1 MLTAFVSSGGET
13 RSYDRL
19 DLAWTAPAEGVVA
32 WVDLA
37 APAEDELRLLS
48 DVFHFHELAVEDA
61 RAALHHPKVDDY
73 GAFLHAILHGI
84 DFEES
89 QRRFATHD
97 VDFFLGPALLVTV
110 HDGTSRSIARLRE
123 LCPRNGF
130 VLGEGPGP
138 LMHRILDLMVDN
150 YWPEVEKLERR
161 LENLEKQVFERPR
174 RRLVQDILVL
184 KRDVVELRRV
194 TTPQRDAVA
203 RLARREFALIDQALA
218 YRFRDVYD
226 HFVRIND
233 EALTYQDRI
242 TSLLDAHL
250 SNVSNRL
257 NEIVKVLTVFATIAG
272 PLTVLT
278 GLYGMNVRL
287 PTFPGGEGA
296 QFWWVLGLMAGI
308 SGLLLFLFRRRR
320 WL

>member
-1 MLTAFVSSGGET
+1 VLTAFVSSGGET
-13 RSYDRL
+13 RSYDRH
-19 DLAWTAPAEGVVA
+19 DLAWTAPAEGVVL

-37 APAEDELRLLS
+37 APTEDELRVLS

-61 RAALHHPKVDDY
+61 RAELHHPKVDDY
-73 GAFLHAILHGI
+73 QGFLHAILHGI
-84 DFEES
+84 DFQES

-97 VDFFLGPALLVTV
+97 VDFFLGPAFLVTV

-130 VLGEGPGP
+130 VLGEGPGL

-161 LENLEKQVFERPR
+161 LDNLEKQVFERPR

-226 HFVRIND
+226 HFVRITD

-257 NEIVKVLTVFATIAG
+257 NEVVKVLTVFATITG

-287 PTFPGGEGA
+287 PAFPGGEGA
-296 QFWWVLGLMAGI
+296 QFLWVLGLMAGI
-308 SGLLLFLFRRRR
+308 SGLLLFLFRRKR